1 MRQTLRVG
9 ALAFIVVAAIFAF
22 TNWGT
27 DKVVPALATGA
38 TFAVVLFWLELR
50 ARKR

>member
-9 ALAFIVVAAIFAF
+9 ALAFIVVAAIFAL

-27 DKVVPALATGA
+27 DKAAPSLVAGVALGA
-38 TFAVVLFWLELR
+38 VLFWLELR
-50 ARKR
+50 TRKR

>member
-9 ALAFIVVAAIFAF
+9 ALAFIVVAAIFTF

-27 DKVVPALATGA
+27 DKAVPAFVTGVA
-38 TFAVVLFWLELR
+38 FAAVLFWLELR
-50 ARKR
+50 TRRH

>member
-1 MRQTLRVG
+1 VRQTLRVG

-27 DKVVPALATGA
+27 DKAAPSLVVGVVLAA
-38 TFAVVLFWLELR
+38 VLFWIELR
-50 ARKR
+50 TRRH